1 MRKYVLVLVIF
12 VSLCILAAS
21 ARAQTYYRF
30 EVYGSANVPRDKD
43 FEIAMPQ
50 STTPM
55 KGEFQMS
62 PGVRGGVRF
71 GVDGLRHWG
80 QDITYSYGI
89 NAAKIRVNQNGE
101 FAFTSRTHQFAYN
114 AVFYPARLNTSK
126 AIPYITAGAGG
137 TFFTL
142 SQVSINQ
149 AFAQGLGTLKN
160 HVSFTFNVGGG
171 VRVQFNDNVGI
182 RFDVRDWM
190 SHPPRYGIPESS
202 TDPQTFVFPV
212 NGVFQQI
219 ELSVGFVYCF
229 RNSHR

>member
-1 MRKYVLVLVIF
+1 MRRYVLLVVIF
-12 VSLCILAAS
+12 VSLCILAPS

-30 EVYGSANVPRDKD
+30 ELYGSANIPRDKD
-43 FEIAMPQ
+43 FEISMPQ
-50 STTPM
+50 STTPLEG
-55 KGEFQMS
+55 KLQMS
-62 PGVRGGVRF
+62 PGVRGGVRL

-89 NAAKIRVNQNGE
+89 NAAKIKVNPNGE

-114 AVFYPARLNTSK
+114 AVFYPVGLNRSK
-126 AIPYITAGAGG
+126 AIPYVTAGAGG

-142 SQVSINQ
+142 SQKSINE
-149 AFAQGLGTLKN
+149 AFAEGLGNLKN
-160 HVSFTFNVGGG
+160 HVSFVFNVGGG
-171 VRVQFNDNVGI
+171 VRIQFNDKVGI

-190 SHPPRYGIPESS
+190 SHPPRYGIPASS

-219 ELSVGFVYCF
+219 ETSVAFVYCF
-229 RNSHR
+229 RNSRR